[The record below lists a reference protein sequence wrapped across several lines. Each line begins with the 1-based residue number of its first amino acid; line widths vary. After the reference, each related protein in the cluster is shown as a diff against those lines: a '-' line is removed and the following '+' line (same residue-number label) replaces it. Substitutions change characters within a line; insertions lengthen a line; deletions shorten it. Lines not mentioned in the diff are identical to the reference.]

1 MKKFSKT
8 FLKCIRETQ
17 ITIVRTGKDRIKF
30 TGVWMVAVDDRIFAR
45 SYNLSD
51 KSWYTVFLDGNEGDI
66 KCGKDVIPV
75 TGVKPADIRD
85 HHRSDQ

>member
-1 MKKFSKT
+1 
-8 FLKCIRETQ
+8 LKCIRETQ